1 MNANIQDA
9 IVMEGVHA
17 FYGSSH
23 VLHGIDLM
31 LAAGTCMSLMG
42 RNGMGK
48 STTLKTIMGLVRAR
62 QGRVT
67 IKGLDAGTLAPHDI
81 AAAGV
86 AYVPEER
93 AIFPNLTVRENLL
106 VASRAAVGD
115 ARRTGVAA
123 WTLASVLELFPR
135 LGERLD
141 HWGNH
146 LSGGEQQ
153 MLTIGRALMTNP
165 DILLLDEVTEGL
177 APLIRGEI
185 WSVIEVIKGQGLSV
199 IVVDKDVTRLMALC
213 DRHLIVVK
221 GEVVF
226 SGDSAALAADPEL
239 LHRYLG
245 V

>member
-1 MNANIQDA
+1 MTDDA
-9 IVMEGVHA
+9 ILMQGVHA

-23 VLHGIDLM
+23 VLHGIDLR
-31 LAAGTCMSLMG
+31 LAPGGCLGLLG

-48 STTLKTIMGLVRAR
+48 TTTLKTIMGMVRAR
-62 QGRVT
+62 DGRVT
-67 IKGLDAGTLAPHDI
+67 IKGRDAQALSPNQI
-81 AAAGV
+81 AQLGV

-106 VASRAAVGD
+106 VAARAGPGGGAPAKG
-115 ARRTGVAA
+115 A
-123 WTLASVLELFPR
+123 WPLERVLGLFPR
-135 LGERLD
+135 LAERLG

-177 APLIRGEI
+177 APLIRDEI
-185 WSVIEVIKGQGLSV
+185 WSVIETIKGEGMSV
-199 IVVDKDVTRLMALC
+199 IVVDKDVSRLMALA
-213 DRHLIVVK
+213 DHHLIVVK
-221 GEVVF
+221 GAVVF
-226 SGDSAALAADPEL
+226 SGASAQLAADPAL

>member
-1 MNANIQDA
+1 MTTPA
-9 IVMEGVHA
+9 IEMQGVHA

-23 VLHGIDLM
+23 VLHGIDLV
-31 LAAGTCMSLMG
+31 LGGGGCLGLLG

-48 STTLKTIMGLVRAR
+48 TTTLKTIMGIVRAR
-62 QGRVT
+62 SGRVA
-67 IKGLDAGTLAPHDI
+67 IKGEDTGHLAPNAI
-81 AAAGV
+81 ANMGV

-106 VASRAAVGD
+106 VA
-115 ARRTGVAA
+115 ARPGVDGRVPWPAER
-123 WTLASVLELFPR
+123 VIGLFPR
-135 LGERLD
+135 LGERLG

-165 DILLLDEVTEGL
+165 DILLLDEATEGL
-177 APLIRGEI
+177 APLIRDEI
-185 WSVIEVIKGQGLSV
+185 WAVIETIKGEGMSV
-199 IVVDKDVTRLMALC
+199 IVVDKDIRRLMTLA
-213 DRHLIVVK
+213 DHHLIVVK

-226 SGDSAALAADPEL
+226 SGNSAQLAADPAL
-239 LHRYLG
+239 LHRHLG

>member
-1 MNANIQDA
+1 MIAPA
-9 IVMEGVHA
+9 IRMEGVHA
-17 FYGSSH
+17 FYGASH
-23 VLHGIDLM
+23 VLHGIDVS
-31 LAAGTCMSLMG
+31 LAEGSCLSLLG

-48 STTLKTIMGLVRAR
+48 TTTLKTIMGIVRAR
-62 QGRVT
+62 RGRVS
-67 IKGLDAGTLAPHDI
+67 IRGLDVGGMASNDI
-81 AAAGV
+81 AGLGI

-106 VASRAAVGD
+106 VAARAGTGGRAAWPLE
-115 ARRTGVAA
+115 R
-123 WTLASVLELFPR
+123 VLSLFPR
-135 LGERLD
+135 LAERIG

-177 APLIRGEI
+177 APLIRAEI
-185 WSVIEVIKGQGLSV
+185 WSVIETIKGEGMSV
-199 IVVDKDVTRLMALC
+199 IVVDKDIQRLMTLA
-213 DRHLIVVK
+213 DHHLILVK

-226 SGDSAALAADPEL
+226 SGDGPALAADPAL
-239 LHRYLG
+239 LHRHLG